1 MKSLSL
7 QIKNDHYKIRFARQ
21 DRVLSRFYDQG
32 QNDFKTSLTTLNK
45 LGQSGIKKN
54 QNSA

>member
-1 MKSLSL
+1 MKSLSF
-7 QIKNDHYKIRFARQ
+7 QIKNDHYKIRFTRQ